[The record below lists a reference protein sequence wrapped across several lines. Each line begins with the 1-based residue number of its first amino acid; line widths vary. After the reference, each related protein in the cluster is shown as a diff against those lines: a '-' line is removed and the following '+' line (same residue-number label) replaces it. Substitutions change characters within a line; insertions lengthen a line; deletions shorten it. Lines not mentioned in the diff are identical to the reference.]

1 MNNNKKMQLYERN
14 FCLFPCLH
22 RKCCKHSRLCRYLL
36 YVFDNKA
43 VFGGY
48 VCGKQCPNR
57 APAVPLGGGAGS
69 SLLHCLPYSASN
81 GAS

>member
-1 MNNNKKMQLYERN
+1 MKEISVYFLVFTENVA
-14 FCLFPCLH
+14 
-22 RKCCKHSRLCRYLL
+22 KHSRLCRYLL

-43 VFGGY
+43 VYGGY
-48 VCGKQCPNR
+48 VCGKLCPNR
-57 APAVPLGGGAGS
+57 APTVPLGGGAGS